1 MARKPGKN
9 SPKVYFTKETE
20 EYIIKY
26 NACTDQDEKNKIF
39 TDHLYFPFY
48 KLAENIIHTYKFYN
62 TDTDQIEDLKL
73 DIIRMLLTEKIAG
86 FDPKKGAKAFSY
98 FGTIVKRWLIAYS
111 NENYLRNKSKTS
123 IDIYENYLEDEARDF
138 EAAARISLSNFMDT
152 WIQDVSGRLTE
163 LFSKEQDIP
172 VAEALLTV
180 FKDRKNPE
188 IVFRKKALYVYVREL
203 TGSETPFITR
213 VLRILREDFHQK
225 FDPLVEEGLIDM

>member
-1 MARKPGKN
+1 MARKPSKN

-86 FDPKKGAKAFSY
+86 SDHKIGTKAFSY
-98 FGTIVKRWLIAYS
+98 FGTIVKR
-111 NENYLRNKSKTS
+111 
-123 IDIYENYLEDEARDF
+123 
-138 EAAARISLSNFMDT
+138 
-152 WIQDVSGRLTE
+152 
-163 LFSKEQDIP
+163 
-172 VAEALLTV
+172 
-180 FKDRKNPE
+180 
-188 IVFRKKALYVYVREL
+188 
-203 TGSETPFITR
+203 
-213 VLRILREDFHQK
+213 
-225 FDPLVEEGLIDM
+225 